1 MNLQISFDVTDLEK
15 ALATAHQIA
24 KFCDT
29 IELGTVL
36 INKYGIEAVQAFK
49 KAFPDKVI
57 LADTKI
63 IDRGKMIAT
72 VFAEAGANW
81 ITVMAGTSNTVIHS
95 ACATAHNMGKKVML
109 DLLDAKS
116 AGQSAMEAKNL
127 GIDALFFHS
136 PHDEKDELLFL
147 DNWEMVK
154 ENTELPI
161 YVSAKINRE
170 NVDHILALKPAGI
183 VVGTSIITNEN
194 PDQEAQFYYN
204 LVKK

>member
-15 ALATAHQIA
+15 ALSTAQKIA
-24 KFCDT
+24 NSCDS

-36 INKYGIEAVQAFK
+36 IHKYGIKAVEEFK
-49 KAFPDKVI
+49 KTFPNKPI

-63 IDRGKMIAT
+63 IDRGKLVAT
-72 VFAEAGANW
+72 VFAEAGADW
-81 ITVMAGTSNTVIHS
+81 ITVMAGTGNNVIHS
-95 ACATAHNMGKKVML
+95 VCTTAHNMGTKVML

-127 GIDALFFHS
+127 GIDALFFHK
-136 PHDEKDELLFL
+136 PHDEQDELVFL
-147 DNWEMVK
+147 DDWEMVK

-161 YVSAKINRE
+161 YVSAKIKRDNI
-170 NVDHILALKPAGI
+170 DSMLTLKPAGI
-183 VVGTSIITNEN
+183 VVGTSIITNDN
-194 PDQEAQFYYN
+194 PAQEAQFYYN